1 MLKKKTTADIVVID
15 IKEHT
20 LNNHLTHCKKIL
32 QTYSKNII
40 ITSIELNRDKY
51 GRSSVQELVY
61 ALLKAESLHPLI
73 ICLSIGSTNKRDWP
87 VILQVVKKLSQNGIC
102 IVASLSNARLPT
114 APASFK
120 EVIGVCTDSF
130 FPYSDPIIYSVRK
143 NKWGVNLFVTDRDI
157 HYQKKL
163 FCNWSPKDNNI
174 YLPGNSFATPFV
186 AAQLVYLRKNGIAT
200 NELTSFFPTAPSINP
215 TSFIG

>member
-1 MLKKKTTADIVVID
+1 MNRKKDNLIHRIFSKKKNLIPFLITIILCSSFVSSYYFFQPLFMKHITDEGLLQKNAHRIFYWCILWCLYGLCVSA
-15 IKEHT
+15 IK
-20 LNNHLTHCKKIL
+20 II
-32 QTYSKNII
+32 QT
-40 ITSIELNRDKY
+40 
-51 GRSSVQELVY
+51 
-61 ALLKAESLHPLI
+61 
-73 ICLSIGSTNKRDWP
+73 
-87 VILQVVKKLSQNGIC
+87 
-102 IVASLSNARLPT
+102 SLSLRLQNKIK
-114 APASFK
+114 SH
-120 EVIGVCTDSF
+120 